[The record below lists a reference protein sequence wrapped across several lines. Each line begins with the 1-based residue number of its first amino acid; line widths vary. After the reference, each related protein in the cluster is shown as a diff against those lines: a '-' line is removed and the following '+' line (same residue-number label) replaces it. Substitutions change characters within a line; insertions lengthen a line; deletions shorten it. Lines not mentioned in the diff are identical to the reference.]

1 MNSNAKRAGAIAA
14 IGAYAISAFA
24 GFGFVFGGAR
34 ANAAANEGLTYFYN
48 GLQYNARAQRFY
60 KAFETLE
67 KDGAFKT
74 GKVDYDLI
82 STKTS
87 VGEDVRAYVEEGN
100 ATLPVAF
107 GAGRDAYLMDNPDL
121 FYWDVF
127 SVSLSA
133 GTQSGNYVAF
143 LDTSRTDDPYTGHIN
158 TVEEIDK
165 AIKEYEA
172 KLKIVVDGAKAAG
185 KDVKTQIEYVN
196 KYISDNVEYDFCTTP
211 DGYLPEADYV
221 DTAYGALVN
230 GKAICGGYAKAFKAV
245 LDRLNIPCVC
255 IQGYSCSSA
264 SSSYVAHMWNAVKL
278 EGQWYAVDPTWNDTA
293 GKNEWLFLGQKDLS
307 EDHVDDPVIS
317 SSGYELRYPALKP
330 YNYGNDTDD
339 NGMNIKGDYI
349 DNLDGNGQLCKLTVV
364 YDGKGAKKLEEQ
376 GKYLAARL
384 GDRKEDGSMTWGLWC
399 NFVKMADFMFP
410 GAFKYDD
417 KASYVYM
424 YANIDYIQFALIDY
438 APDESNGATYPDKP
452 EFGDLAGTPCNY
464 IYKNENLT
472 EGHISQPSTPYQNE
486 GYGSYIPAPSA
497 NATPSN
503 TGKMK
508 VDATYEMTF
517 VYSDTLVPAEGK
529 TAADVGLN
537 IETAR
542 GNDTI
547 NDSVEITNFKW
558 DGNKTI
564 SFTFKPSRMF
574 IHNGI
579 TYYFTPTNLVGKKS
593 NKIPNPVTYYF
604 SGKNVVC
611 SKIFNDGRL
620 YINAYGT
627 PNILDTSD
635 LAVND
640 FKDENGNYYAK
651 DQRSQLILV
660 ADKAG
665 NKKTGQMLDMLET
678 NEGIEKD
685 DVITTASYEISLQ
698 ICGVVQK
705 IPNGSYMQVA
715 FGFPEGFSPD
725 DEGTTFKI
733 YHYTHDDKGNITG
746 VEEIPVI
753 VTKYGLI
760 AKVQSFSPF
769 TVVQVKKDAVTDNGA
784 KNVYASVSGNGGTIT
799 AEVGTSG
806 IREVTGDSITYTIT
820 AEAGYRIDRIMLNGK
835 AVSKERYANGTITLT
850 KEELEAGNTLEASF
864 VTESSAA
871 NYEQKGV
878 EIKRP
883 DVIVISSEDINASF
897 AGSTSKGT
905 LAATILISCV
915 VVVAAVAVSVTAIV
929 VATKRKRAEK

>member
-1 MNSNAKRAGAIAA
+1 
-14 IGAYAISAFA
+14 
-24 GFGFVFGGAR
+24 
-34 ANAAANEGLTYFYN
+34 
-48 GLQYNARAQRFY
+48 
-60 KAFETLE
+60 
-67 KDGAFKT
+67 
-74 GKVDYDLI
+74 
-82 STKTS
+82 
-87 VGEDVRAYVEEGN
+87 
-100 ATLPVAF
+100 
-107 GAGRDAYLMDNPDL
+107 
-121 FYWDVF
+121 
-127 SVSLSA
+127 
-133 GTQSGNYVAF
+133 
-143 LDTSRTDDPYTGHIN
+143 
-158 TVEEIDK
+158 
-165 AIKEYEA
+165 
-172 KLKIVVDGAKAAG
+172 
-185 KDVKTQIEYVN
+185 
-196 KYISDNVEYDFCTTP
+196 
-211 DGYLPEADYV
+211 
-221 DTAYGALVN
+221 
-230 GKAICGGYAKAFKAV
+230 
-245 LDRLNIPCVC
+245 
-255 IQGYSCSSA
+255 
-264 SSSYVAHMWNAVKL
+264 
-278 EGQWYAVDPTWNDTA
+278 
-293 GKNEWLFLGQKDLS
+293 
-307 EDHVDDPVIS
+307 
-317 SSGYELRYPALKP
+317 
-330 YNYGNDTDD
+330 
-339 NGMNIKGDYI
+339 
-349 DNLDGNGQLCKLTVV
+349 
-364 YDGKGAKKLEEQ
+364 
-376 GKYLAARL
+376 
-384 GDRKEDGSMTWGLWC
+384 
-399 NFVKMADFMFP
+399 
-410 GAFKYDD
+410 
-417 KASYVYM
+417 
-424 YANIDYIQFALIDY
+424 
-438 APDESNGATYPDKP
+438 
-452 EFGDLAGTPCNY
+452 
-464 IYKNENLT
+464 
-472 EGHISQPSTPYQNE
+472 
-486 GYGSYIPAPSA
+486 
-497 NATPSN
+497 
-503 TGKMK
+503 MK

-620 YINAYGT
+620 YINAYGS

-651 DQRSQLILV
+651 NQRSQLILV

-705 IPNGSYMQVA
+705 IPNGSYVQVA

-799 AEVGTSG
+799 AEDGTSG

-883 DVIVISSEDINASF
+883 DTIVLTSAEVNESF
-897 AGSTSKGT
+897 QGGNSKGAN
-905 LAATILISCV
+905 AAVILVAC
-915 VVVAAVAVSVTAIV
+915 VAAVSVIAVSVTAIV
-929 VATKRKRAEK
+929 VVLKRKRAQG